1 MLRAILIIRPVK
13 RKIQGL
19 AIGLRYGEHDL
30 LAVADTARARRN
42 IPRVSDLD
50 LHSKIFITR
59 SGIAFGI

>member
-1 MLRAILIIRPVK
+1 MLRAISIIRPVE
-13 RKIQGL
+13 RKIQGF
-19 AIGLRYGEHDL
+19 AIGLGNREHHL